1 MEQWNGYK
9 CEKFDFE
16 GYEAI
21 IVFPSVKPNGKLA
34 FKTLYFNAFPDVEMK
49 LLDHGFHLAYIK
61 SRTRFGTKDDCDR
74 KGRLICYLAEKYNL
88 SKKCVPIGMSC
99 GGAHAVCFAGHHPEL
114 VSCMWIDAP
123 VLNFNDFPGRMDR
136 EDFKTVWEKEFQVAY
151 PGIKRYQLMN
161 FPNHPL
167 CHVDTLIE
175 NRVPVLMVYGVEDNT
190 VFYNKNGLLMEQA
203 MEGTD
208 LLTVIPVGCRGHHP
222 HGMLEDNSV
231 IVDYILKH
239 C

>member
-1 MEQWNGYK
+1 MEAWKDYT
-9 CEKFDFE
+9 CENFEFE
-16 GYEAI
+16 GRDAI
-21 IVFPSVKPNGKLA
+21 IVFPPVKPNGKLLL
-34 FKTLYFNAFPDVEMK
+34 KTLYWGAFPDVEKK
-49 LLDHGFHLAYIK
+49 LLNNGFHLVCIK
-61 SRTRFGTKDDCDR
+61 SLTRFATVEDCDLKAR
-74 KGRLICYLAEKYNL
+74 FIRFVAEKYNL
-88 SKKCVPIGMSC
+88 DSKCIPIGMSC
-99 GGAHAVCFAGHHPEL
+99 GGAHAVNFAGHYPEL

-136 EDFKTVWEKEFQVAY
+136 EDFKTVWEKEFLVAY

-167 CHVDTLIE
+167 CHVDTVIK
-175 NRVPVLMVYGVEDNT
+175 NQIPVLLVYGVEDQT
-190 VFYNKNGLLMEQA
+190 VLYSKNGLLMEQA

-222 HGMLEDNSV
+222 HGMIEDNTR
-231 IVDYILKH
+231 IVNWILAH